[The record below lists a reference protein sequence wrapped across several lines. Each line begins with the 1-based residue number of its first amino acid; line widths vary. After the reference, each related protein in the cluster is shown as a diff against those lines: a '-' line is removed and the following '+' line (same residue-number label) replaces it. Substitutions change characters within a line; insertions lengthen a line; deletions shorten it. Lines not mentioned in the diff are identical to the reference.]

1 MSKGTTRR
9 WMKGGY
15 EHEIRITV
23 RCARNENH
31 AKVLRLDAQLIHF
44 NVAAIIAAI
53 LDGTRAAYITA
64 PGPNSP
70 IGKCA
75 ACGGELETTIEERHN
90 DARYLDQNDQHLEH
104 PRKSHA

>member
-9 WMKGGY
+9 WMRGGY

-23 RCARNENH
+23 RCTRNENH
-31 AKVLRLDAQLIHF
+31 AKVLRLNAQVIGFDAATF
-44 NVAAIIAAI
+44 IAAI
-53 LDGTRAAYITA
+53 LDGSSPAYITA

-70 IGKCA
+70 VGKCST
-75 ACGGELETTIEERHN
+75 CGGELETTIEERHN
-90 DARYLDQNDQHLEH
+90 AQYLDQIDQPGEH

>member
-15 EHEIRITV
+15 EHEIRIIV

-31 AKVLRLDAQLIHF
+31 AKVLRLNAKVIGF
-44 NVAAIIAAI
+44 ETAAFIAAI
-53 LDGTRAAYITA
+53 LDGTSAAYITA

-70 IGKCA
+70 VGKCCT
-75 ACGGELETTIEERHN
+75 CGGELETTIEERHN
-90 DARYLDQNDQHLEH
+90 AQYLDQNDQDLEH
-104 PRKSHA
+104 SRKSHA